1 MLKVVCAII
10 LSNRKILITQNSS
23 GSDHPFQWE
32 FAGGKIKP
40 GESEEDAI
48 YREIREELNVEIEIQ
63 KKINS
68 VTFDY
73 GFKQI
78 ELIPFLCSI
87 KKGKIKLNEHA
98 AYKWITIDEL
108 NKIDFSGAD
117 KKMVQQTGNA
127 EVLKEYIGEKMHHP
141 R

>member
-10 LSNRKILITQNSS
+10 ISEQKILITQNSS
-23 GSDHPFQWE
+23 ASDHPFLWE

-40 GESEEDAI
+40 GESAKDAI
-48 YREIREELNVEIEIQ
+48 LREIREELEIEIEIQ
-63 KKINS
+63 KKMKS

-98 AYKWITIDEL
+98 AFKWVLFDEL
-108 NKIDFSGAD
+108 NNFDFSGAD
-117 KKMVQQTGNA
+117 RKLIQHA
-127 EVLKEYIGEKMHHP
+127 ENVSVLKEYIGKQVYHP